1 MKILKYI
8 LCPFFVFGGNMKDC
22 DFECYYR
29 TEAGNCE
36 QGGGECQE
44 EDCVFWMDC
53 GSCSNSDGCEI

>member
-1 MKILKYI
+1 
-8 LCPFFVFGGNMKDC
+8 MKDC

-44 EDCVFWMDC
+44 EDCVFWMDQAAVRIQTDARY
-53 GSCSNSDGCEI
+53 NDFMN

>member
-1 MKILKYI
+1 
-8 LCPFFVFGGNMKDC
+8 MKDC

-44 EDCVFWMDC
+44 EDCVFWMGC